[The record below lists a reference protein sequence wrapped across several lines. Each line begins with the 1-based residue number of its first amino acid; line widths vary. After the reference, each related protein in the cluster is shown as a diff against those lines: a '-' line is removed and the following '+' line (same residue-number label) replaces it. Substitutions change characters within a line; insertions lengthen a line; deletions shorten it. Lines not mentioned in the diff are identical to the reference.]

1 MGIPRPAPLTRT
13 LDMMQADYFALRMNF
28 YLPRHAA
35 LHKHQILIAFNDLTI
50 HCIYKVYD
58 AFKNLR
64 SHSFEIV
71 IHPKGYFVMLVNV
84 HSSIVFLK
92 CIHFVYLLA

>member
-1 MGIPRPAPLTRT
+1 
-13 LDMMQADYFALRMNF
+13 MMQAHYFALRMNF
-28 YLPRHAA
+28 YLVRHAA
-35 LHKHQILIAFNDLTI
+35 LHKHQILIALNYLTI

-58 AFKNLR
+58 VSKNRR
-64 SHSFEIV
+64 SHCFKIV

-92 CIHFVYLLA
+92 CIHFAYLLA